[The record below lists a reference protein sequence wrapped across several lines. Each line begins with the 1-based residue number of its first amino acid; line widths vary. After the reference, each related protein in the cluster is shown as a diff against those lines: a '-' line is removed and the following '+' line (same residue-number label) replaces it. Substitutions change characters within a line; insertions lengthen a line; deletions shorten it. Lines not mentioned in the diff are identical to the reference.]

1 MGTKEL
7 LGLSSIVEET
17 IESLDISKEEK
28 ELMYEIILIEKD
40 NRDKSAKLYNE
51 KYQEKIKKFCK
62 HYLRCKEG
70 VTDKS

>member
-1 MGTKEL
+1 MNVGTKEL

-17 IESLDISKEEK
+17 IESLDISKAEK

-51 KYQEKIKKFCK
+51 KYQEKIENFLMRK
-62 HYLRCKEG
+62 RN
-70 VTDKS
+70 DQS

>member
-1 MGTKEL
+1 MNVGTKEL

-17 IESLDISKEEK
+17 IETLDISKAEK

-51 KYQEKIKKFCK
+51 KYQEKIKKFSDEK
-62 HYLRCKEG
+62 KKAGE
-70 VTDKS
+70 KKK

>member
-7 LGLSSIVEET
+7 LGLSSIVDET

-51 KYQEKIKKFCK
+51 KYQEKIKKFSDEK
-62 HYLRCKEG
+62 K
-70 VTDKS
+70 K

>member
-17 IESLDISKEEK
+17 IESLDISKAEK

-51 KYQEKIKKFCK
+51 KYQEKIKKFSDEK
-62 HYLRCKEG
+62 K
-70 VTDKS
+70 K

>member
-1 MGTKEL
+1 MNVGTKEL

-51 KYQEKIKKFCK
+51 KYQEKIKKFSDEK
-62 HYLRCKEG
+62 K
-70 VTDKS
+70 K

>member
-7 LGLSSIVEET
+7 LGLSKIVEET
-17 IESLDISKEEK
+17 IESLDISKAEK

-51 KYQEKIKKFCK
+51 KYQEKIKKFSDEK
-62 HYLRCKEG
+62 KKAGE
-70 VTDKS
+70 KKK

>member
-1 MGTKEL
+1 MNMGIKEL

-17 IESLDISKEEK
+17 IESLDISKAEK

-51 KYQEKIKKFCK
+51 KYQEKIKNFSDEKK
-62 HYLRCKEG
+62 K
-70 VTDKS
+70 

>member
-7 LGLSSIVEET
+7 LGLSQIVEDT
-17 IESLDISKEEK
+17 IESLDISKAEK

-51 KYQEKIKKFCK
+51 KYQEKIKKFSDEK
-62 HYLRCKEG
+62 KKAGE
-70 VTDKS
+70 KKK

>member
-1 MGTKEL
+1 MSTKEL

-51 KYQEKIKKFCK
+51 KYQEKIKKFSDEK
-62 HYLRCKEG
+62 KKAGE
-70 VTDKS
+70 KKK